1 MPQKLISINNLGV
14 SFDGKTI
21 LDNVTFDIELG
32 DILAIIG
39 PNGAGKTILLKSI
52 LGLNKNYS
60 GEILWHRR
68 PETGYVPQKI
78 NFDKDFPLTVKEFF
92 LLEIGSRSSFWL
104 PTPDVVGEIKRQLQ
118 EVKAAHLINERL
130 GTLSQ
135 GEMQRVLIAR
145 GLLENPKLIFF
156 DEPASG
162 IDVGTEETVYN
173 LLHELY
179 LKNNLTMILVS
190 HELNIVYRFATK
202 VICLNKNLICQ
213 GLPSE
218 VLNPQT
224 LHKIFGHHA
233 GVYKHEH
240 GLREHDHN

>member
-1 MPQKLISINNLGV
+1 MLKKLISINNLGV
-14 SFDGKTI
+14 SFDGRTVLENI
-21 LDNVTFDIELG
+21 TFDVEAG

-39 PNGAGKTILLKSI
+39 PNGAGKTVLLKSI

-60 GEILWHRR
+60 GGIVWHQR
-68 PETGYVPQKI
+68 PEVGYVPQRI
-78 NFDKDFPLTVKEFF
+78 YFDKDFPLTVKEFF
-92 LLEIGSRSSFWL
+92 LLEVGGRSSFWL
-104 PTPDVVGEIKRQLQ
+104 PTPDVVGEVRKQLQ

-145 GLLENPKLIFF
+145 SLLENPKLIFF

-162 IDVGTEETVYN
+162 VDISAEETVYN

-179 LKNNLTMILVS
+179 LKNNLTLVLIS

-218 VLNPQT
+218 VLNPET
-224 LHKIFGHHA
+224 LHKIFGHHT

-240 GLREHDHN
+240 GLSQHDHN

>member
-1 MPQKLISINNLGV
+1 MAEKIISVKNLGFGFGKKQILKNV
-14 SFDGKTI
+14 SFDI
-21 LDNVTFDIELG
+21 SEG

-39 PNGAGKTILLKSI
+39 PNGAGKTLLIKSI
-52 LGLNKNYS
+52 LGLDSSYT
-60 GEILWHRR
+60 GDIIWHKKL
-68 PETGYVPQKI
+68 ETSYVPQKMS
-78 NFDKDFPLTVKEFF
+78 FEKGFPLTVKEFF

-104 PTPDVVGEIKRQLQ
+104 PTPDVAGEIIKQLQ
-118 EVKAAHLINERL
+118 EVKAAHLIDERL

-145 GLLENPKLIFF
+145 SLLENPQLIFF

-179 LKNNLTMILVS
+179 LKNNLTMVLVS

-240 GLREHDHN
+240 GLKEHDHN